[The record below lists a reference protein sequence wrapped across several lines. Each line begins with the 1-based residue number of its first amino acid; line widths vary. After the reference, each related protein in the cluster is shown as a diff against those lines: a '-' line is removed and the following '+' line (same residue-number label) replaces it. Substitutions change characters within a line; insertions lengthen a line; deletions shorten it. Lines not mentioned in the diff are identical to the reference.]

1 MNTLLSLQLFP
12 PKDGSSF
19 LPLTLGWPQDLV
31 NGMQVCAVSKPRSQE
46 IYMLLVSLLC
56 SCHAVNARRKQP
68 PEGCKVGGPS
78 HQVCYDGKKTISRH
92 LNEAQQRP
100 ELTSQACPVSRDA
113 EMTHS

>member
-19 LPLTLGWPQDLV
+19 LTLTLGRPQDLV

-46 IYMLLVSLLC
+46 IYMLPVSLLC
-56 SCHAVNARRKQP
+56 SCHAVNTRRKQP
-68 PEGCKVGGPS
+68 PEGCKIGGPS
-78 HQVCYDGKKTISRH
+78 HQVCYDGKKLIIGH
-92 LNEAQQRP
+92 LTEAQQRP
-100 ELTSQACPVSRDA
+100 ELTGQACPVSRDV

>member
-19 LPLTLGWPQDLV
+19 LPLTLGRPQDLV

-46 IYMLLVSLLC
+46 IYMLPVSLLC
-56 SCHAVNARRKQP
+56 SCHAVNTRRKQP
-68 PEGCKVGGPS
+68 PEGCKIGGPS
-78 HQVCYDGKKTISRH
+78 HQVCYDGKKPIIGH
-92 LNEAQQRP
+92 LTEAQQRP
-100 ELTSQACPVSRDA
+100 ELTGQACPVSRDV